1 MQTKQR
7 KQCLSVIVKEVGL
20 FPLSRT
26 LLESLTMFIS
36 EKMEKKAMG
45 FGSLTESN
53 FARVPVIPGIA
64 LFGVLS

>member
-1 MQTKQR
+1 M
-7 KQCLSVIVKEVGL
+7 KEVAL

-36 EKMEKKAMG
+36 EKKMEKKAMG

-53 FARVPVIPGIA
+53 FARVPVPVIPGIA
-64 LFGVLS
+64 LFDVLS